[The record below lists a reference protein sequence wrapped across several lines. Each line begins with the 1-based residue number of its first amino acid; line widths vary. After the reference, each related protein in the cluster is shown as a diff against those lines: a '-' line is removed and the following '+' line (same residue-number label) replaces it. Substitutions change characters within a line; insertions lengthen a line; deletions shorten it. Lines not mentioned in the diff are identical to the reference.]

1 MTRVS
6 MNPWNPVYSTHDMI
20 RRNVPISESIRVVVE
35 TILTK
40 GIDSWQEWSLQTSE
54 EDGCSFQWCSSVE
67 VHCQVM
73 AHSINTVAVLLDR
86 FNNCHPRSIQGEKSP
101 T

>member
-35 TILTK
+35 IILTK
-40 GIDSWQEWSLQTSE
+40 GIDSWQEPEWSLQTSE
-54 EDGCSFQWCSSVE
+54 EDGCSNGVPQLRYIVKSW
-67 VHCQVM
+67 
-73 AHSINTVAVLLDR
+73 R
-86 FNNCHPRSIQGEKSP
+86 IQLIL
-101 T
+101 